1 MLAMDIMVV
10 IVVKT
15 MIVILVMV
23 AMVKKYWLKMLGS
36 LNYIPLGNPVNTMM
50 AVQSPIS

>member
-15 MIVILVMV
+15 MIVMLVMV
-23 AMVKKYWLKMLGS
+23 AMVKKYWLKKLGS
-36 LNYIPLGNPVNTMM
+36 LNNIPLGNTVNTIM
-50 AVQSPIS
+50 AV

>member
-15 MIVILVMV
+15 MIVMLVMV
-23 AMVKKYWLKMLGS
+23 AMVKKYWLKKLGS
-36 LNYIPLGNPVNTMM
+36 LNNIPLGNPVNTMM
-50 AVQSPIS
+50 AEQSPIS